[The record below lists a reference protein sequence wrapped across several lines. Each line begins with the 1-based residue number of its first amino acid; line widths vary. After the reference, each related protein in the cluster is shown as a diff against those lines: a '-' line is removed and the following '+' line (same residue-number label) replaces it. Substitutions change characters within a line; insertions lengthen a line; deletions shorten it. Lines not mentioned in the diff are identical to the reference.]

1 MQNLINN
8 NFKKALELSKAEESI
23 NADLTKLREELSFI
37 AKTVSSKVQ
46 QLEKT
51 RFDLKILQ
59 EETSAYITSG
69 RWITKDFPTKDDPL
83 SGLPTTS
90 AAVMLPALD
99 RNTFWNSLKNMF
111 KNMWKFFS
119 SRRKPKNQSD
129 QVE

>member
-8 NFKKALELSKAEESI
+8 NLKRALELSKNEEAI
-23 NADLTKLREELSFI
+23 NADLIKLREELSFI

-46 QLEKT
+46 QLEKN
-51 RFDLKILQ
+51 RADMRLLQ

-69 RWITKDFPTKDDPL
+69 KWVTKEDPTKDTTL
-83 SGLPTTS
+83 SGVPATS
-90 AAVMLPALD
+90 AAIILPALD
-99 RNTFWNSLKNMF
+99 RNTLWNSLKNIL

-119 SRRKPKNQSD
+119 SRLKPKNQSN